1 MEMGDA
7 GLEAEYDRVWF
18 SKDLD
23 CSESEPSDESGE
35 LLNPREEAGRRTG
48 KFWELRSTGLPLLL
62 RPSLDGLPGAPVGS
76 LSLTCL
82 GTTNWQFSQTS
93 ESDPRV
99 LLALLL
105 RRLPSEDGTL
115 GK

>member
-1 MEMGDA
+1 MDMGDA
-7 GLEAEYDRVWF
+7 GMEAGYDRVWL

-35 LLNPREEAGRRTG
+35 LLNPREEGRRTV
-48 KFWELRSTGLPLLL
+48 KFWELRRTGLPFFL

-99 LLALLL
+99 VLALLL
-105 RRLPSEDGTL
+105 RRLPSEDGRL